1 MSLMLAAIGVNFA
14 SRFLQGVAD
23 SHKAAVQAADYREQA
38 NIYRRNAALLR
49 LNGAINE
56 DIMRTQNRAYTARSS
71 AAAGE
76 AGMGES
82 ETFATALATTAA
94 ALEQNV
100 LNARYQV
107 ESEAMNYLYQANVA
121 EENARQLKKKGR
133 NYFQNGLMN
142 GMMGAFDMYN
152 SLKGDKGYGQ

>member
-1 MSLMLAAIGVNFA
+1 MSLILAAIGVNFA
-14 SRFLQGVAD
+14 SKFLQGTAD
-23 SHKAAVQAADYREQA
+23 RNKAYAQAADYAEQA

-49 LNGAINE
+49 LNGALNE
-56 DIMRTQNRAYTARSS
+56 DVMRSQNRAYTARSLT
-71 AAAGE
+71 AAGE

-107 ESEAMNYLYQANVA
+107 ESEAANYLYQANIA
-121 EENARQLKKKGR
+121 EENARQLRKKGR
-133 NYFQNGLMN
+133 NYFQSSLMS
-142 GMMGAFDMYN
+142 GITSAFDVYN
-152 SLKGDKGYGQ
+152 SYKGV